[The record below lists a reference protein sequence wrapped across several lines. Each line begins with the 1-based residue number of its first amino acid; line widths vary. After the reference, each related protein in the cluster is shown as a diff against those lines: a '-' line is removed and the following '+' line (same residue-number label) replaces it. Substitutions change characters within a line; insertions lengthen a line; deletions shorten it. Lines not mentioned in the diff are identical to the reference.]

1 MKYLLNQRDVIAACA
16 GRGELEHSFNLLYQI
31 LVGLYPKAV
40 LELSQPMMLQIVI
53 HSFKYGFERMPEFF
67 PVGQQ
72 ALTGY
77 SYNLDSLRASKP
89 DMLVRW
95 FNTMSGTQEFMRQ
108 VIFRT
113 LHRIFSDAVA
123 YENRTDMILQIDGF
137 DQITLKVS
145 QVQLSRMYIWMKWV
159 FIELFLINEQLNK

>member
-1 MKYLLNQRDVIAACA
+1 
-16 GRGELEHSFNLLYQI
+16 
-31 LVGLYPKAV
+31 
-40 LELSQPMMLQIVI
+40 
-53 HSFKYGFERMPEFF
+53 MPEFF